1 MMKKCNKCGRLLDET
16 MFHKDKASNDGLT
29 NTCRDCKK
37 AYDEKYRSIAENKE
51 RQKKYNKEYFSK
63 TENKERAKEL
73 RNLNRENYLNY
84 MKQYHQKDENKQRE
98 YELRKQK
105 YDNDLNYRLDILMV
119 NRFGQVLS
127 RKIKQSPTIEKYLS
141 YTAQQLREHIKSQF
155 TPEMNWGNYGTYW
168 ELDHI
173 IPRFK
178 FYYESYDDEQFKQCW
193 ALSNLRPLEV
203 KVNRC
208 RSKT

>member
-1 MMKKCNKCGRLLDET
+1 MKKCNKCGRLLDET
-16 MFHKDKASNDGLT
+16 MFHKNKDSKDGLT
-29 NTCRDCKK
+29 SLCKDCRNK
-37 AYDEKYRSIAENKE
+37 ANRIYYNNEEIKE
-51 RQKKYNKEYFSK
+51 RKRLYKQNYDKEHRIQKKEYMD
-63 TENKERAKEL
+63 EYI
-73 RNLNRENYLNY
+73 NRPGIKQQRMNYQINRY
-84 MKQYHQKDENKQRE
+84 RTDIRF
-98 YELRKQK
+98 
-105 YDNDLNYRLDILMV
+105 RLDSLTINV
-119 NRFGQVLS
+119 CSRVLS
-127 RKIKQSPTIEKYLS
+127 GKTKCPDCLEQRCGF
-141 YTAQQLREHIKSQF
+141 TAQQLREHIESQF
-155 TPEMNWGNYGTYW
+155 TPEMNWSNYGTYW